1 MSHKYYQ
8 GMYRPKFPKK
18 YTGDANNIVYRSFLE
33 FKFMRYLDT
42 QENVLEWSSEE
53 TIIKYVSPIDGRVHR
68 YFPDFHVKL
77 KTKDGIVSALVEIKP
92 ESQTKPPKVRTKPTR
107 GYINEV
113 VEWGKNSAKWDAAR
127 NYCEDRGLKFILM
140 TEKHLGVTYK

>member
-1 MSHKYYQ
+1 
-8 GMYRPKFPKK
+8 MYRPKFPKK